1 MSYKF
6 RVMSYLSDIKK
17 SMAAAFLLLGG
28 LAACSDEA
36 DMPVPGEGESIKVP
50 ISFSLLD
57 EGTLTTR
64 ADYKPSPDDGE
75 SYGDEVRKNRVDMVD
90 MVDVYVYHRAADG
103 GYRSDIADFEK
114 GATYSFPVEDKGKD
128 AWPRY
133 EASGEIELSSSQEYR
148 LTAVAYCKAEREE
161 KPFSMTGDCLEHAE
175 IQLTS
180 FDNKF
185 LEGENNADLYPEYNC
200 PKLFFGT
207 VVWGTPSNHTW
218 VDADTIFTYND
229 AKNDKTRQLGGWLYR
244 GVAGIELN
252 LYNVPD
258 EVQSIELLADT
269 INTKVHARY
278 YDDFLSAYSQEKDF
292 NHYRF
297 VLGEASEN
305 TSFGEPYK
313 DADGNEYKEGFR
325 IIGPNLLTK
334 ICTSLTVRIKKTDN
348 SYEYARLRL
357 KETGISTKTIPVDEE
372 DNPVGNGTG
381 IISGNDLPTNP
392 EHPEEDDPMAPF
404 RVCYVRNNYYKI
416 YGDYNKLLTEQ
427 YTLRVIVNPNWDQKV
442 SLTLEEAGDG
452 TSN

>member
-17 SMAAAFLLLGG
+17 SLAAAFLLLGG

-36 DMPVPGEGESIKVP
+36 DMPVPGEGERIKVP

-64 ADYKPSPDDGE
+64 ADYKPSPDDGH
-75 SYGDEVRKNRVDMVD
+75 SYGDEVRKNKVD

-103 GYRSDIADFEK
+103 KYRSDIADFAK
-114 GATYSFPVEDKGKD
+114 GATYSFPVKDNGVGK
-128 AWPRY
+128 WPRF
-133 EASGEIELSSSQEYR
+133 EASGEIEMSSSQEYR
-148 LTAVAYCKAEREE
+148 LTAVAYSKEERKE
-161 KPFSMTGDCLEHAE
+161 KPFSMTGDRLEHAE

-185 LEGENNADLYPEYNC
+185 LEEEGNADLYPEYNC
-200 PKLFFGT
+200 PELFFGT

-258 EVQSIELLADT
+258 GVQRIELLADT

-452 TSN
+452 TSGQ

>member
-6 RVMSYLSDIKK
+6 RIMSYLSDIKK
-17 SMAAAFLLLGG
+17 SLAAAFLLLCG

-64 ADYKPSPDDGE
+64 ADYKPSPDDGKSHE
-75 SYGDEVRKNRVDMVD
+75 DEVRKNRVD

-103 GYRSDIADFEK
+103 KYRSDIADFEK
-114 GATYSFPVEDKGKD
+114 GATYSFPVEDKGKK

-133 EASGEIELSSSQEYR
+133 EASGEIEMSSSQEYR
-148 LTAVAYCKAEREE
+148 LTAVAYSKEERKE
-161 KPFSMTGDCLEHAE
+161 KPFSMTGDRLEHAE
-175 IQLTS
+175 VQLTS
-180 FDNKF
+180 FDNEF
-185 LEGENNADLYPEYNC
+185 LEGESNAGLYPEYNC
-200 PKLFFGT
+200 PELFFGT
-207 VVWGTPSNHTW
+207 VVWGTPSGNTW

-292 NHYRF
+292 NHSRF
-297 VLGEASEN
+297 VLGKASEN
-305 TSFGEPYK
+305 TSFRETYK
-313 DADGNEYKEGFR
+313 DADGTEHTEGFR

-357 KETGISTKTIPVDEE
+357 KETGTEIPTKTIPVDEE
-372 DNPVGNGTG
+372 GNPTGNGTG